1 LKQDNNTNNLSKNKQ
16 KQPSNRM
23 YVLVLDTETTGL
35 FPRGGGEHPPQT
47 PSAPHTNNNK
57 TPSAPHTNNNKTLSA
72 PICADKKQQN
82 NPNNNNN
89 TNNLPY
95 AVQISYA
102 IIDTSSPFFP
112 IVEDYDAIIRISDST
127 PLPAESVAIHGITR
141 EISQTK
147 GVPIEHALSIL
158 QRSLDTYDVQLV
170 VGHNIAFDLRVINTE
185 YARQGATSAHYAVL
199 QPPPR
204 SSPSSEGASSAPLR
218 PPLCSSPSSSPD
230 PTSTPGEG
238 ATSAP
243 LRPPLCPSAQIK
255 NSPGTDSNTLSPSR
269 GFKGDG
275 VPLPDSAR
283 RGLRGRLTPTYCT
296 ARESVGVC
304 NLRAESMYGGTYLKF
319 GKLGQVFE
327 ILFKERDAARGVD
340 MKVFEKYMHNSRVD
354 VLMCARVYV
363 WLCYSVDVFDAWYRE
378 MQNYA
383 DEEFINVDDSHLV
396 GGGGGD
402 ERPLQP
408 HCGRGPSPL
417 RSAQT
422 PQPTICAEGFKG
434 ALDAPSPVASPRR
447 SDRLRLKRM
456 RMQEQEQ
463 EQEEGATS
471 AHYAV
476 LQPPPCPSAHIKNNP
491 LTSRGFKGGGVPLQ
505 EQGSILVM

>member
-1 LKQDNNTNNLSKNKQ
+1 MKEHNNTNNLSKNKQ

-35 FPRGGGEHPPQT
+35 FPKGGVSGGGVKHPLKPHCAVDT
-47 PSAPHTNNNK
+47 APL
-57 TPSAPHTNNNKTLSA
+57 P
-72 PICADKKQQN
+72 
-82 NPNNNNN
+82 
-89 TNNLPY
+89 LPY

-158 QRSLDTYDVQLV
+158 QRSLDTYDIQLV
-170 VGHNIAFDLRVINTE
+170 VGHNIAFDLRVIDTE
-185 YARQGATSAHYAVL
+185 RGRQA
-199 QPPPR
+199 PPSTPPCINGFAP
-204 SSPSSEGASSAPLR
+204 SPSSEGASSAPLR

-230 PTSTPGEG
+230 PTSTPTIKAQAGGLRGLCPLPDPTSTPGEG

-243 LRPPLCPSAQIK
+243 LRPPPCPSAQIK
-255 NSPGTDSNTLSPSR
+255 NSPGTDSNTFAYSTDKDKGGLR
-269 GFKGDG
+269 GLC
-275 VPLPDSAR
+275 PLPDSTDKDKDKG
-283 RGLRGRLTPTYCT
+283 GLRGLCPLHKGGHPRRDLRAIPQFCT

-304 NLRAESMYGGTYLKF
+304 NLRVESMYGGVYLKF

-363 WLCYSVDVFDAWYRE
+363 WLCYSVDVFDAWYCE

-383 DEEFINVDDSHLV
+383 DENFINVDDSHLV
-396 GGGGGD
+396 VGG
-402 ERPLQP
+402 Q
-408 HCGRGPSPL
+408 SPL

-422 PQPTICAEGFKG
+422 PQPTIGAEGFKHCVVG
-434 ALDAPSPVASPRR
+434 VEAPSNPNPSPSASPSPSPRR

-456 RMQEQEQ
+456 LMQ
-463 EQEEGATS
+463 EQEEG
-471 AHYAV
+471 
-476 LQPPPCPSAHIKNNP
+476 PSAQIKNNP
-491 LTSRGFKGGGVPLQ
+491 LTSRGFKGDSVPLQ

>member
-1 LKQDNNTNNLSKNKQ
+1 
-16 KQPSNRM
+16 M
-23 YVLVLDTETTGL
+23 YVLILDTETTGL
-35 FPRGGGEHPPQT
+35 FPRGAASTPLKPPQT
-47 PSAPHTNNNK
+47 PSAPTLYPSTQRGATSAHYAVLK
-57 TPSAPHTNNNKTLSA
+57 TPACPSTQRGSEGGSAP
-72 PICADKKQQN
+72 
-82 NPNNNNN
+82 
-89 TNNLPY
+89 LPY

-112 IVEDYDAIIRISDST
+112 IVEDYDAIIRISEET

-170 VGHNIAFDLRVINTE
+170 VGHNIAFDLRVLATE
-185 YARQGATSAHYAVL
+185 YSRQGATSAPLRPPPRKSFTEGATSAHYAVL
-199 QPPPR
+199 QPP
-204 SSPSSEGASSAPLR
+204 
-218 PPLCSSPSSSPD
+218 LCPSPSSSPD
-230 PTSTPGEG
+230 PTSTPEG

-243 LRPPLCPSAQIK
+243 FNPSAQVK
-255 NSPGTDSNTLSPSR
+255 NKPTTKAQAGGLR
-269 GFKGDG
+269 GLC
-275 VPLPDSAR
+275 PLPDPTSTPGGDEHPLQPLRADKYLKKSLVPTQAG
-283 RGLRGRLTPTYCT
+283 GLRGLCPLQIKNNPPRELCHLPSFCT

-383 DEEFINVDDSHLV
+383 DEDFINVDDSHLV
-396 GGGGGD
+396 GGGGV
-402 ERPLQP
+402 ERPLRP
-408 HCGRGPSPL
+408 LCGGATNAHYAVLKPLCGGATSAHCADSNSESSASPVRVRGASPL
-417 RSAQT
+417 
-422 PQPTICAEGFKG
+422 
-434 ALDAPSPVASPRR
+434 ASPRR

-456 RMQEQEQ
+456 RDE
-463 EQEEGATS
+463 
-471 AHYAV
+471 V
-476 LQPPPCPSAHIKNNP
+476 
-491 LTSRGFKGGGVPLQ
+491 
-505 EQGSILVM
+505 SILVM

>member
-1 LKQDNNTNNLSKNKQ
+1 
-16 KQPSNRM
+16 M

-35 FPRGGGEHPPQT
+35 FPRGATSTPLQPPLCPSAPRGATSIPRGGDKHPPQT

-57 TPSAPHTNNNKTLSA
+57 TPSAPIPKGGSA
-72 PICADKKQQN
+72 P
-82 NPNNNNN
+82 
-89 TNNLPY
+89 LPY

-127 PLPAESVAIHGITR
+127 PLPEESVAIHGITR

-158 QRSLDTYDVQLV
+158 QRSLDTYDIQLV
-170 VGHNIAFDLRVINTE
+170 VGHNIAFDLRVIETE
-185 YARQGATSAHYAVL
+185 RGRQA
-199 QPPPR
+199 PP
-204 SSPSSEGASSAPLR
+204 ST
-218 PPLCSSPSSSPD
+218 PPCINGFAPSSSPD
-230 PTSTPGEG
+230 PTSTPEG
-238 ATSAP
+238 ATSTPFNPSAHKG
-243 LRPPLCPSAQIK
+243 LCPGADSNTFAY
-255 NSPGTDSNTLSPSR
+255 STDKDKGGLRGLCPLPDSTDKDTDKGGLRGLCPLSNTLSPSR
-269 GFKGDG
+269 D
-275 VPLPDSAR
+275 
-283 RGLRGRLTPTYCT
+283 LRAIPQFCT

-304 NLRAESMYGGTYLKF
+304 NLRVESMYGGVYLKF

-363 WLCYSVDVFDAWYRE
+363 WLCYSVDVFDAWYCE

-383 DEEFINVDDSHLV
+383 DEDFINVDDAHLV
-396 GGGGGD
+396 GGRREPPRGRQAPPSDPLRANPLPLCVGGV
-402 ERPLQP
+402 EAPLID
-408 HCGRGPSPL
+408 RNSNSESSASPSP
-417 RSAQT
+417 
-422 PQPTICAEGFKG
+422 
-434 ALDAPSPVASPRR
+434 SPRR

-456 RMQEQEQ
+456 LMQ
-463 EQEEGATS
+463 EQEEG
-471 AHYAV
+471 
-476 LQPPPCPSAHIKNNP
+476 PSAQIKNNP
-491 LTSRGFKGGGVPLQ
+491 LTSRGFKGDSVPLQ